1 MRGHTQAIS
10 ERNND
15 RIFPSPLNFLYYLFM
30 STLAN
35 ETIFETLFE
44 ETLEEIGINED
55 SPFFADAYKTAQ
67 AIAMDKFLSNNP

>member
-1 MRGHTQAIS
+1 MPIP
-10 ERNND
+10 E
-15 RIFPSPLNFLYYLFM
+15 IFGSDIWDLTPTLNFLYYLFM

-44 ETLEEIGINED
+44 ETLEEMGINED